1 MSCLYVGTQECFVCN
16 HHLKGDESAP
26 EKPLKCLVKDCGRF
40 YHLSCLSSYQYAKIE
55 GGSVVMCPL
64 HVCETCASEEK
75 NLKDPKSLKGEHPTS
90 QFVLVICRLRFNIC
104 DVHTLTLCCLLCLQD
119 ACSAAIVV
127 RRRTTWA
134 TCASRPAPNTSP
146 TVSSPAANT
155 TQTGKSAT
163 STFHGAS
170 PVHEVKA
177 VQLFEL
183 KRG

>member
-1 MSCLYVGTQECFVCN
+1 MSCLYIGTQECFVCN

-104 DVHTLTLCCLLCLQD
+104 DVHTLTLCWFACRTHVPLLSLSDGVPRGRHVHRGRLRTHHQQSHHLQQTLHKPE
-119 ACSAAIVV
+119 
-127 RRRTTWA
+127 R
-134 TCASRPAPNTSP
+134 APRQRFL
-146 TVSSPAANT
+146 VLR
-155 TQTGKSAT
+155 
-163 STFHGAS
+163 
-170 PVHEVKA
+170 
-177 VQLFEL
+177 LFT
-183 KRG
+183 R

>member
-55 GGSVVMCPL
+55 GGSIVMCPL

-104 DVHTLTLCCLLCLQD
+104 DVHTLTLCCLLAGRMFRCYRCPTAYHVGDMCIAAGSEHITNSLITCSKHYTNRKERHVNVSWCF
-119 ACSAAIVV
+119 ACS
-127 RRRTTWA
+127 R
-134 TCASRPAPNTSP
+134 
-146 TVSSPAANT
+146 
-155 TQTGKSAT
+155 GKSF
-163 STFHGAS
+163 STIRA
-170 PVHEVKA
+170 
-177 VQLFEL
+177 QT
-183 KRG
+183 